1 MATDNDDTLADVLVV
16 GAGPAG
22 ACLAADLAAEGVQVT
37 LIDRLADL
45 NNAAFSSAAIPQ
57 ATIDRFAL
65 PQEVVAATWSGWH
78 LLGPGGSERSWRSEV
93 PLGAVLDFGRLRCW
107 LAKKA
112 QEHGATIRLGTRAL
126 SWRTS
131 GSEVALTVATGTG
144 QKRLLRSRWLID
156 ATGSSRQLIGAS
168 QQPLP
173 EPLVSGLGVEWLIA
187 VEAPVWRHWNDQ
199 LAFFLGSEWVP
210 QGYGW
215 IFPMAAPLLK
225 VGVCRLS
232 DAEGDQPALASLL
245 ARLLERQGLIEAKVL
260 DRHGGRISSTIHRR
274 ERHQQGRLLGL
285 GDAVSTANLLG
296 GEGIRHALLSAK
308 VLAPKLLCTIR
319 QERKGRRVIRLWPW
333 RRDPLA
339 GYPGE
344 LRRQLG
350 WRWSLSGRLAR
361 RTWLGLKDQGSD
373 QRLEHLLRGLE
384 RQPAETLSSLLFDYR
399 FERYGLRALP
409 DLLGFR

>member
-1 MATDNDDTLADVLVV
+1 MVPDNDDTLADVLVV

-22 ACLAADLAAEGVQVT
+22 ACLAADLAAAGVQVT

-45 NNAAFSSAAIPQ
+45 NNVAFSSAAIPQ

-78 LLGPGGSERSWRSEV
+78 LLGPGGSERRWRSEV
-93 PLGAVLDFGRLRCW
+93 PLGAVLDFGRLRFW
-107 LAKKA
+107 LAENA
-112 QEHGATIRLGTRAL
+112 QEQGATVLLGTRAL
-126 SWRTS
+126 AWQAS

-144 QKRLLRSRWLID
+144 QKRLLRGRWLID

-187 VEAPVWRHWNDQ
+187 VDHAVWRRWSDQ
-199 LAFFLGSEWVP
+199 LAFFLGSDWVP

-215 IFPMAAPLLK
+215 IFPMAAPRLK
-225 VGVCRLS
+225 VGVCRLN
-232 DAEGDQPALASLL
+232 DAEGSQPALAPLL
-245 ARLLERQGLIEAKVL
+245 ARLLERQGLTGAEVL

-308 VLAPKLLCTIR
+308 VLAPKLLRTIR
-319 QERKGRRVIRLWPW
+319 QEHQGRRAIRLWPF
-333 RRDPLA
+333 RHDPLA
-339 GYPGE
+339 AYPKD

-350 WRWSLSGRLAR
+350 WRWPLSGRLAR

-373 QRLEHLLRGLE
+373 QRLEILLKGLE
-384 RQPAETLSSLLFDYR
+384 RQPAQTLSSLLFDYR

-409 DLLGFR
+409 DLLGLR